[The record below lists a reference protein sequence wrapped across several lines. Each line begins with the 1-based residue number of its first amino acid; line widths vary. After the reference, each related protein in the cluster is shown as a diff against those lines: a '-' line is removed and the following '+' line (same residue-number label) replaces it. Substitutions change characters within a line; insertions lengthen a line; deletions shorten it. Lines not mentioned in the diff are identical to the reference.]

1 MLILVATPIGNL
13 QDISLRAIEAL
24 RSCDLILCEDTRQS
38 QILLQQHAISR
49 PLQSFHAFNEK
60 QREDQLIQKLQSGE
74 TLCLISDAGTPAIC
88 DPGQRLI
95 DRCHLDS
102 IPVTAIPGPCSIT
115 TALSLSGFVMP
126 PFQFGGFLP
135 KKPSPLKDTLINA
148 LLYPGVSAFF
158 VPPHQIE
165 KALALITALDPDRLL
180 CIARELTKKFE
191 EIQRGPARSLS
202 PNPKGEFCLI
212 IDRGQP
218 PEGDLTAVTQEL
230 QERFDLS
237 QKDAIKL
244 AADICNIPK
253 RTAYS
258 RLLGN

>member
-1 MLILVATPIGNL
+1 MLILISTPIGNL
-13 QDISLRAIEAL
+13 QDISLRAIETL
-24 RSCDLILCEDTRQS
+24 RACDLILCEDTRQS
-38 QILLQQHAISR
+38 QILLNHHDIKR

-60 QREDQLIQKLQSGE
+60 QKEDQLIKHLQS
-74 TLCLISDAGTPAIC
+74 TQTICMISDAGTPAIC

-95 DRCHLDS
+95 DRCHNEQL
-102 IPVTAIPGPCSIT
+102 PVTAIPGPCSIT

-135 KKPSPLKDTLINA
+135 KKPGPLKSTLIDA

-165 KALALITALDPDRLL
+165 KALALITKLDPNRPL

-191 EIQRGPARSLS
+191 EIQRGPAHTLS
-202 PNPKGEFCLI
+202 PNPKGEFCLV
-212 IDRGQP
+212 IDRGTPFQ
-218 PEGDLTAVTQEL
+218 GNLTSVTQEL
-230 QERFDLS
+230 QQRFDIS

-244 AADICNIPK
+244 AAEICGIPK
-253 RTAYS
+253 RAAYDQFT
-258 RLLGN
+258 N

>member
-1 MLILVATPIGNL
+1 MLVLISTPIGNL
-13 QDISLRAIEAL
+13 QDISLRAVESL
-24 RSCDLILCEDTRQS
+24 RTCDLILCEDTRQS
-38 QILLQQHAISR
+38 QILLKHHNISR

-60 QREDQLIQKLQSGE
+60 QKEDQMIKALQAGQ
-74 TLCLISDAGTPAIC
+74 TICLISDAGTPAIC

-95 DRCHLDS
+95 DRCHNEGLLVS
-102 IPVTAIPGPCSIT
+102 AVPGPCSIT

-135 KKPSPLKDTLINA
+135 KKPGALKDTLIDA

-165 KALALITALDPDRLL
+165 KALSLIAQLDPKRPV

-191 EIQRGPARSLS
+191 EIKRGLAHTLT
-202 PNPKGEFCLI
+202 PNPKGEFCLV
-212 IDRGQP
+212 IDRGTLPQ
-218 PEGDLTAVTQEL
+218 GDLVTVTKEL

-244 AADICNIPK
+244 AADICGIPK
-253 RTAYS
+253 RAAYT
-258 RLLGN
+258 LLSK